1 MFSKR
6 LTVGLFVL
14 AVLTITIAGCRG
26 KQHAHVLTSEDK
38 DMVGSHTAGAE
49 TWKPLV
55 QQATAQLMAQSAG
68 TIHQTSH
75 TTSPDGI
82 PQRSICFLGVQNLSG
97 EELGDAAEQIH
108 EDITTMISQDPQFR
122 VISRT
127 YVEAAMDECRLTPQQ
142 LLLPEPQRQ
151 LLQTMERVQQP
162 FDYLLFARVT
172 SMSTNSNGDYQRDY
186 KLTLE
191 MIDIQ
196 SAQSFQTSAD
206 LRKGY
211 HKSFLGKLKHY
222 ND

>member
-1 MFSKR
+1 MSLQR
-6 LTVGLFVL
+6 LSIGLFVL
-14 AVLTITIAGCRG
+14 AVLTITVAGCRG
-26 KQHAHVLTSEDK
+26 KQHAHVLSETDK

-55 QQATAQLMAQSAG
+55 QQAVAQIMAQSASN
-68 TIHQTSH
+68 IHQASH
-75 TTSPDGI
+75 TTSPDGL
-82 PQRSICFLGVQNLSG
+82 PQRSICFLGVENRSG
-97 EELGDAAEQIH
+97 EELGDASEQIF
-108 EDITTMISQDPQFR
+108 EDITTMLTQDPQFK

-127 YVEAAMDECRLTPQQ
+127 YVDAALDECRLTPQQ
-142 LLLPEPQRQ
+142 LTLPHNQQTLLSILQRA
-151 LLQTMERVQQP
+151 EQP
-162 FDYLLFARVT
+162 FDYILFARVT

-191 MIDIQ
+191 MFDIHT
-196 SAQSFQTSAD
+196 AQSFQASAD